1 VNESRRDRSIA
12 VTPIVRDQVASK
24 PAECAEREAYM
35 LDFYVP
41 VDTPGGY
48 VRAIFAMYGAPR
60 EAVDAFFADVSSAI
74 RHGRADLLISEES
87 LVRNALAEAFSA
99 FACAQAMKPLLE
111 AELLGLLASGGSAA

>member
-1 VNESRRDRSIA
+1 VNESRRDRSIQD
-12 VTPIVRDQVASK
+12 TPFVYCQPGPK
-24 PAECAEREAYM
+24 PAERVDRQAYM

-60 EAVDAFFADVSSAI
+60 EAADAFFADVSSAI
-74 RHGRADLLISEES
+74 CHGRADLLISEEY
-87 LVRNALAEAFSA
+87 LVRNALSEAFSA
-99 FACAQAMKPLLE
+99 FECAQAMKPLLE

>member
-12 VTPIVRDQVASK
+12 ATPIVREQPMPK
-24 PAECAEREAYM
+24 LAERADRDAYM

-74 RHGRADLLISEES
+74 RHGRADLLISEAR
-87 LVRNALAEAFSA
+87 LVRNALSEAFSA
-99 FACAQAMKPLLE
+99 FECAQALKPLLE
-111 AELLGLLASGGSAA
+111 AELLGLLAGGGSAA